1 MSSRNQTQC
10 ASALRSDR
18 SEIGF
23 SLIEVMVAIV
33 ILTVGL
39 LTLAQTMV
47 IATRSNELSG
57 RMTSCAALAKEQME
71 RLKAAPFYTDPVA
84 QVRNPV
90 LASGG
95 DTQNSVGGYFQ
106 LYDQD
111 GLPAAAG
118 GGFLEVRWM
127 ITDIV
132 TPLPLEMVRI
142 DVSCLPA
149 AGRADQYLFIGNA
162 NFTTFRTANV
172 G

>member
-1 MSSRNQTQC
+1 MNRREEIMSKGKQES
-10 ASALRSDR
+10 
-18 SEIGF
+18 GF

-47 IATRSNELSG
+47 IATRSNDLSG

-95 DTQNSVGGYFQ
+95 DTTNSVGGYFQ

-111 GLPAAAG
+111 GQPAAG
-118 GGFLEVRWM
+118 QGYLEVRWM
-127 ITDIV
+127 ITDIAS
-132 TPLPLEMVRI
+132 PLPLEMVRI

-149 AGRADQYLFIGNA
+149 AGRPDQFLFIGNA

>member
-1 MSSRNQTQC
+1 MSTRNK
-10 ASALRSDR
+10 R
-18 SEIGF
+18 SESGF

-47 IATRSNELSG
+47 IATRSNDLSG

-106 LYDQD
+106 LYDPD
-111 GLPAAAG
+111 GLPTGAPG
-118 GGFLEVRWM
+118 YLEVRWM
-127 ITDIV
+127 ITDIAS
-132 TPLPLEMVRI
+132 PLPLEMVRI

-149 AGRADQYLFIGNA
+149 AGRGDQFLFIGNA

>member
-1 MSSRNQTQC
+1 MMKRREEIMSNGKHDS
-10 ASALRSDR
+10 
-18 SEIGF
+18 GF

-47 IATRSNELSG
+47 IATRSNDLSG

-84 QVRNPV
+84 QLRNPV

-111 GLPAAAG
+111 GQPAAAQG
-118 GGFLEVRWM
+118 YLEVRWM
-127 ITDIV
+127 ITDIAS
-132 TPLPLEMVRI
+132 PLPLEMVRI

-149 AGRADQYLFIGNA
+149 AGRADQFLFIGNA